1 MVGSPFILIDK
12 NGQRGLLNTAQIT
25 YVSDKDVRLTPHNRA
40 FYKEFSPEQEMAYTL
55 VVEFTDSRPMNY
67 LYDKKEE
74 RDAMLDKLIEAL
86 APSLTIVSPPGL
98 PMTWP
103 EIAQQEPKP
112 KIVYNGYTGEDIDH
126 AMAMLHVLQAREQP
140 QPTAPPVAPA
150 PKPARKPG
158 KPKE

>member
-12 NGQRGLLNTAQIT
+12 NGSRGLLNTSQIT
-25 YVSDKDVRLTPHNRA
+25 FVSEKDIRLTPQNRA
-40 FYKEFSPEQEMAYTL
+40 FYKEFPPEQEMIYL
-55 VVEFTDSRPMNY
+55 VVVEFTDTHPMNY

-74 RDAMLDKLIEAL
+74 RDAMLDKLIEAF

-112 KIVYNGYTGEDIDH
+112 KIVNGYTGEDIDH

-150 PKPARKPG
+150 PKRGRKPG
-158 KPKE
+158 RPKE